1 MLHFQNQPVPSSDPT
16 TELPSTPLVA
26 MHCTHGFNR
35 TGFLI
40 VAYLVEEDSYGLDI
54 ALQEFRLARPDGIYK
69 QDYLAELTARYGDG
83 DELDDT
89 PVGRPAWE
97 GGPVTDEEFYFGF
110 TEGYRPDLTVPMGGG
125 SSSSINRPMPVPVAV
140 GTDPSAGC
148 SLFMDGQVPGVVY
161 VDNEEE
167 CKYVRDKARQYLN
180 YRGRGFPGSQP
191 VSLEGPQG
199 NNNIQML
206 ATERYMVSWKADGV
220 RWAHWRELFWA

>member
-1 MLHFQNQPVPSSDPT
+1 
-16 TELPSTPLVA
+16 

-40 VAYLVEEDSYGLDI
+40 VAYLVEEDSYGLDV

-83 DELDDT
+83 DELDDV

-97 GGPVTDEEFYFGF
+97 QGPINEEEYYFGF
-110 TEGYRPDLTVPMGGG
+110 TPGYRPDSTLAVG
-125 SSSSINRPMPVPVAV
+125 SSSAMIRPVPVAV
-140 GTDPSAGC
+140 AVDPNAGS

-199 NNNIQML
+199 NNNIEML
-206 ATERYMVSWKADGV
+206 ASERYMVSWKADGM
-220 RWAHWRELFWA
+220 R